1 MSACCEAFPMMVRC
15 PFQSAIS
22 IFDLSFEFF
31 FFFFFTW
38 HFFFF
43 FFFFP
48 RFLFSRPEDLES
60 LRSTIVCYFA
70 DGSEEFTV
78 MTAVAVRSFL
88 QHTPLIHVGL
98 LTPDR
103 ATRDR
108 IMSALPPSELGRVE
122 CRITNPRGHLSVRWN
137 ATQFKLDIQQ
147 WLQSH
152 YDTFVWMDS
161 DTLVFD
167 DLTPFLLRFIKL
179 EDKLVYL
186 VRDHAMGDERFVTK
200 WRQIA
205 GPFAVDVPQACVM
218 AFKRPIVH
226 RLFDAWLEAWNEWI
240 TPTPF
245 ARLDDPAS
253 GAPHSAFCIE
263 QYALALALSRC
274 ALGKEVLWFARGS
287 LDVAPTVL
295 PARPQLGGRF
305 PFAND
310 FSERVQRR
318 WSHAPP
324 LVAAADKAALYEDAA
339 TLVRFRAGVDSS
351 YDSVYRSSYTSSYAG
366 SYGGRAGYVGDAGM
380 QPLRRVE
387 GLQVEPAPTLV
398 AAPAAPAAPTLK
410 PTTPTGGAT
419 GELVAAAQA
428 LAQTYPAEQLPGKV
442 RVDVFAGAVYHV
454 YSRWFFYVLQEL
466 GMPQ

>member
-1 MSACCEAFPMMVRC
+1 MTVRVRNMHASTFRSA
-15 PFQSAIS
+15 S
-22 IFDLSFEFF
+22 FDFFIFF
-31 FFFFFTW
+31 FSRGIFFLFFFSC
-38 HFFFF
+38 
-43 FFFFP
+43 P
-48 RFLFSRPEDLES
+48 VDLES

-186 VRDHAMGDERFVTK
+186 VRDHAMGDERFVAK

-205 GPFAVDVPQACVM
+205 GPFAIDVPQACVM
-218 AFKRPIVH
+218 AFKRPVVS

-287 LDVAPTVL
+287 LDVTPTVL

-305 PFAND
+305 PLATD

-318 WSHAPP
+318 WSHAPLP
-324 LVAAADKAALYEDAA
+324 VGAADKAALYEDAA
-339 TLVRFRAGVDSS
+339 TVVRFRAGVDSS
-351 YDSVYRSSYTSSYAG
+351 YTSSYRSSYTSSYGG
-366 SYGGRAGYVGDAGM
+366 SYGGRAGFVGDAGM

-387 GLQVEPAPTLV
+387 GLQVEPAPTLAAAAAA
-398 AAPAAPAAPTLK
+398 AAPAAAGHSNK
-410 PTTPTGGAT
+410 PTGGAT